1 MKSLDIKYIGVDDLE
16 LDLFESQYPL
26 ADGVSY
32 NSYLI
37 MDDKIAV
44 MDCVDKRRTDEW
56 ISSLQ
61 CELQG
66 RKPDYLVVHHM
77 EPDHSAGIAAFVERY
92 PDVTVVASAR
102 AIQMLPQFFET
113 ELAGV
118 KTMAVKEGDVLPLG
132 KHELTFYAAPMVH
145 WPEVMVSYESAEK
158 ILFSADAFGKFG
170 ALCREQEWAD
180 EACRYYINIV
190 GKYGVQVQALLKKVS
205 ALDVEIIAP
214 LHGPVLDENLSY
226 YIDLYNTWSSY
237 KPEIDGVFIAYA
249 SIYGGTAKAASHL
262 ARELRNRG
270 VNVAVVDL
278 TREDKSL
285 AVATAFRYSKMV
297 LAASSYDGGL
307 FTPMHDFLYRLQI
320 KSYQQRTVGI
330 IENGSWA
337 PVSGRVMREMV
348 EKMKQV
354 DIIEPVV
361 TLRSTMH
368 QADMEAI
375 EQLVKNLCCK

>member
-37 MDDKIAV
+37 IDDKIAV

-77 EPDHSAGIAAFVERY
+77 EPDHSAGIAAFVEKY

-158 ILFSADAFGKFG
+158 VLFSADAFGKFG

-180 EACRYYINIV
+180 EACRYYINI
-190 GKYGVQVQALLKKVS
+190 S
-205 ALDVEIIAP
+205 
-214 LHGPVLDENLSY
+214 NS
-226 YIDLYNTWSSY
+226 
-237 KPEIDGVFIAYA
+237 
-249 SIYGGTAKAASHL
+249 
-262 ARELRNRG
+262 
-270 VNVAVVDL
+270 
-278 TREDKSL
+278 
-285 AVATAFRYSKMV
+285 M
-297 LAASSYDGGL
+297 
-307 FTPMHDFLYRLQI
+307 
-320 KSYQQRTVGI
+320 
-330 IENGSWA
+330 
-337 PVSGRVMREMV
+337 
-348 EKMKQV
+348 
-354 DIIEPVV
+354 
-361 TLRSTMH
+361 
-368 QADMEAI
+368 
-375 EQLVKNLCCK
+375 